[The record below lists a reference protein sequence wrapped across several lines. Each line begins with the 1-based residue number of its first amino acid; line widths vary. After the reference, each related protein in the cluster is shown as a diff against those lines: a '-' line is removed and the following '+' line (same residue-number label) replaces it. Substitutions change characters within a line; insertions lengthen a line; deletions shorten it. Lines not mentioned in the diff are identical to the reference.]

1 MERVAII
8 FGVDEDY
15 IKEVLS
21 ILQLDSLKKK
31 REVEFYALK
40 WNEENFG
47 KEILRVGKNFEV
59 EKKSLKKPLKF
70 QKSLILSLPSK
81 KEISLHKKISSFL
94 KKQKNHQLNPFSAS
108 FKADDKYFTISK
120 LKKASIDVP
129 ASLLIVK
136 RQEKEILCN
145 LEKFLLNNGIEHF
158 YIQPNFGTEGRET
171 YFFSKKEFERKK
183 ENVLNVISTI
193 LPQPVII
200 KEKRGNTYFYDEI
213 EKQYRQVVFR
223 ILVFQIH
230 NKKVESEYGFLEI
243 SKDSKTFI
251 SSPEK
256 GGKIAEIKDGI
267 FHLYYKEKN
276 NFNRLILTEKELSE
290 IKLKSKIVFKTF
302 NSGFK
307 EKLEFCGM
315 DFLLECKKGKV
326 SPIVLEIN
334 PRPSGLNKLKKLTF
348 LKDSV
353 KFN

>member
-1 MERVAII
+1 MEKVAII

-15 IKEVLS
+15 IKKVLS

-81 KEISLHKKISSFL
+81 KEISLHKKISCFL
-94 KKQKNHQLNPFSAS
+94 EKQKIHQLNPFSAS
-108 FKADDKYFTISK
+108 FKAGDKYFSISK

-136 RQEKEILCN
+136 KMKEKEILCN
-145 LEKFLLNNGIEHF
+145 LEKFLLDNKIEYF

-193 LPQPVII
+193 LPEPVII
-200 KEKRGNTYFYDEI
+200 KGKRGNTYFYDEI
-213 EKQYRQVVFR
+213 EKQYRQIVFR
-223 ILVFQIH
+223 ILVFQTDS
-230 NKKVESEYGFLEI
+230 KKVESEYGFSEI

-256 GGKIAEIKDGI
+256 GGKIAGIKDGI

-276 NFNRLILTEKELSE
+276 NFNRLILTEKELSG
-290 IKLKSKIVFKTF
+290 IKLKSEIVFKTF

-326 SPIVLEIN
+326 SPVFLEIN
-334 PRPSGLNKLKKLTF
+334 PRPSGLNKLEKI
-348 LKDSV
+348 SH
-353 KFN
+353 N